1 MDGSV
6 GEIIIKWLE
15 QAGLESRYAL
25 WTKDVIVFILIA
37 VLAILVDKV
46 TKHVIL
52 NVVSRFARK
61 TKTKW
66 DDMLVRRRVF
76 RRFAHLAPAIV
87 VYYLLPLALRDAP
100 GLLEFLQ
107 GATKIYIA
115 VIVLVSL
122 DSLLT
127 ALNDIYDTYDIAA
140 SKPIKGYVQ
149 VVKIVLYSVVTI
161 VIISILIGKSPLTL
175 LAGLG
180 AMTAVLLLIFK
191 DTILGLVGS
200 VQLSANEMVRV
211 GDWISMPDYNA
222 DGIVMEINLAT
233 VKVRNWDN
241 TISTIPTY
249 SMITHSF
256 QNWRG
261 MEESGGRRI
270 MRAIKLD
277 QNSVRFLND
286 EDIEKFKR
294 IVLLKDYMES
304 KEKEL
309 KEHNEKNSIDPT
321 VTVNRRR
328 QTNIG
333 VLRAYLMQ
341 YLKNHPKINQ
351 ELFILV
357 RQLEPSETGI
367 PMQLYCFSA
376 LQAWGDYEGVQ
387 ADIFDHLLAVLPEFD
402 LRVFQNPSGY
412 DLRMLKAREE

>member
-1 MDGSV
+1 MEGSV
-6 GEIIIKWLE
+6 GEIILRWLE
-15 QAGLESRYAL
+15 QAGLEGKYAL
-25 WTKDVIVFILIA
+25 WTKDTIVFILIA
-37 VLAILVDKV
+37 VLAIVVDKI
-46 TKHVIL
+46 TKRIIL
-52 NVVSRFARK
+52 NVVSRFAKK

-76 RRFAHLAPAIV
+76 RRFAHLAPAII

-115 VIVLVSL
+115 AIILVSL
-122 DSLLT
+122 DSLLS
-127 ALNDIYDTYDIAA
+127 ALNDIYETYDIAA

-149 VVKIVLYSVVTI
+149 VVKILLYSIVAIVV
-161 VIISILIGKSPLTL
+161 ISILIGKSPLTL

-233 VKVRNWDN
+233 VKVRNWDK
-241 TISTIPTY
+241 TISTVPTY

-286 EDIEKFKR
+286 EDIEKFKK
-294 IVLLKDYMES
+294 IALLKDYIED

-309 KEHNEKNSIDPT
+309 KEHNETHSIDPS

-333 VLRAYLMQ
+333 VLRTYLMQ
-341 YLKNHPKINQ
+341 YLKNHPKVNQ
-351 ELFILV
+351 EMFILV

-387 ADIFDHLLAVLPEFD
+387 ADIFDHVLAVLPEFD
-402 LRVFQNPSGY
+402 LRIFQNPAGY
-412 DLRMLKAREE
+412 DLRLLKADGK